1 MNHIGDMENIGA
13 DHNTPLDTMV
23 MIKKSETTDLMDY
36 EVTGHQGPGG
46 YNFEVKIRWIQQSYQ
61 WFIQII

>member
-46 YNFEVKIRWIQQSYQ
+46 YNFESNNLTKDSSKL
-61 WFIQII
+61 FNPT

>member
-13 DHNTPLDTMV
+13 IHNTPLDTMV
-23 MIKKSETTDLMDY
+23 MVKKSETTDLMDY

-46 YNFEVKIRWIQQSYQ
+46 YNFEVKIR
-61 WFIQII
+61 